1 MLITVRLHVDEGQE
15 APFCCAFI
23 LVGKQTEFMFHHA
36 VMGNFS
42 FLGGYLE

>member
-23 LVGKQTEFMFHHA
+23 LVDKQTVFMFHH
-36 VMGNFS
+36 VMMVSNLT
-42 FLGGYLE
+42 FLGYLE